1 MREQQRQSKW
11 LIAVILLAAVVVTGI
26 IISGNKGK
34 RRAVA
39 GIKDPVQTET
49 TGQRELYIAGYDLTV
64 KYLYEYDI
72 SALVVSTH
80 NYRGSDVGDKL
91 APKDLALAWGP
102 VAEYNDVIDFHWKQS
117 GRWFYWK
124 SDSYEV
130 LDPVGGVSGVSLH
143 SANNHLIGADESVK
157 QKIKKIKTGDYIR
170 LTGYLVNIDGS
181 KADGHTFYWHSSTS
195 RTDTGGGSCEL
206 IYVTGVEWLD

>member
-102 VAEYNDVIDFHWKQS
+102 VAEYNDVSDFHW
-117 GRWFYWK
+117 
-124 SDSYEV
+124 
-130 LDPVGGVSGVSLH
+130 
-143 SANNHLIGADESVK
+143 
-157 QKIKKIKTGDYIR
+157 
-170 LTGYLVNIDGS
+170 
-181 KADGHTFYWHSSTS
+181 
-195 RTDTGGGSCEL
+195 
-206 IYVTGVEWLD
+206 